1 MGTTLSL
8 VFADWKSR
16 SGNVAA
22 GSLDGATVQ
31 ITGHLGTT
39 ILDGSAPVFSSPVF
53 TPSLPAS
60 DMIEIVG
67 EPENNEFTVNF
78 PGAMVQDPVFHL
90 GSLGSTL
97 TFPAGTLINR
107 LSGDTETSTDP
118 RDFRVKANQVIGKA
132 FQPPPGEPTDS
143 SGSVRLPGRFSSIKF
158 NVKPNFVGGSNMDG
172 VALQIGGTA
181 LQLPFT
187 DWKSRSGNVAAGS
200 LDGATVQ
207 ITGHLGTTIL
217 DGSAPVFS
225 SPVFTPSLP
234 ASDMIEIVG
243 EPENNEFTVN
253 FPGAMVQDPVFHL
266 GSLGSTLTFP
276 AGTLINRLSGDTET
290 STDPRDFRV
299 KANQVI
305 GKAFQPPPGEPT
317 DSSGSVRLP
326 GRFSSIKFNVK
337 PNFVGGSNMDGV
349 ALQIGGFRS

>member
-1 MGTTLSL
+1 MATTLSL
-8 VFADWKSR
+8 VFVDWKSR
-16 SGNVAA
+16 NGNVAA

-31 ITGHLGTT
+31 IAGRLGTT
-39 ILDGSAPVFSSPVF
+39 ILDGSAPVFNSPAF

-67 EPENNEFTVNF
+67 EPENKEFTVNF
-78 PGAMVQDPVFHL
+78 LGDMVQDPVFHL

-97 TFPAGTLINR
+97 TFPTGTQITR
-107 LSGDTETSTDP
+107 LSGDTGTSGGP
-118 RDFRVKANQVIGKA
+118 RDFSVVGNQVIGRA

-158 NVKPNFVGGSNMDG
+158 NVKPNFVGGSMIDG

-181 LQLPFT
+181 LPIPFT
-187 DWKSRSGNVAAGS
+187 DWKSRNGNVAAGS

-207 ITGHLGTTIL
+207 IAGRLGTTIL
-217 DGSAPVFS
+217 DGSAPVFN
-225 SPVFTPSLP
+225 SPAFTPSLP

-243 EPENNEFTVN
+243 EPENKEFTVN
-253 FPGAMVQDPVFHL
+253 FLGDMVQDPVFHL

-276 AGTLINRLSGDTET
+276 TGTQITRLSGDTGT
-290 STDPRDFRV
+290 SGGPRDFSV
-299 KANQVI
+299 VGNQVI
-305 GKAFQPPPGEPT
+305 GRAFQPPPGEPT

-337 PNFVGGSNMDGV
+337 PNFVGGSMIDGV
-349 ALQIGGFRS
+349 ALQIGGIRV